1 MNKYTEII
9 RMCIEQIEKDE
20 EEAKKKV
27 KIMLNS
33 RYGVMQQQNAPINAQ
48 EIDFILT
55 YIDTLLSILHA
66 HPTYNVIELLEVVR
80 TLFANLKE

>member
-33 RYGVMQQQNAPINAQ
+33 RYGVMQQQNAQ

-80 TLFANLKE
+80 TLVANLKE